1 MEGENK
7 MKVTSFNSDWQFCLG
22 ENWSGENSENVCL
35 PHSVELTPAISS
47 GCRNYQGKCIYRKTF
62 YVLPENQGK
71 NIILEFEG
79 AMGVSTL
86 FLNGQQIAQHFCGY
100 TPFVVDVSEHL
111 VYGAENRI
119 ELCLDNSDNSEV
131 PPGKPQ
137 ADLDFT
143 YEGGLYRDA
152 WLSVSEPLYITHPL
166 LADDVA
172 GGGVF
177 VWYSNVLGKST
188 DVNFKVQVKN
198 DFETEKKFAFR
209 VSILDAKNNLVGETL
224 SLNSLAS
231 KEATYIEG
239 VIKVNDP
246 RLWSPE
252 NPNLYTF
259 RCEIICDGV
268 AIYTKDTEIGI
279 RTFEFTIDDGVIF
292 NGESRR
298 FNGGN
303 YHQTWPYIGNG
314 VPDSLLVRDIMKI
327 KGMGMDNIRSH
338 YPFCNAFTSACNK
351 LGMTLIV
358 SNVGWQFCEEG
369 IFLER
374 ALQNMRDIIRWQRNN
389 PCVLL
394 WEPIL
399 NESKMSYDIQ
409 LQFHNVTHEEYPYSP
424 CYTASDW
431 GPTDVA
437 YQDYDPGMLG
447 NGMEDYGLIARD
459 ESKEC
464 PRWVREYGDG
474 PDDFVNQGS
483 IWRCTRGWGDFAMT
497 ESVLRMILK
506 FDDTPNEKGQ
516 YINVYN
522 NKRLCGYGV
531 WPAIAHNRGYHINP
545 CWGGHLD
552 LFRLPK
558 FSYYFMQSQIDRE
571 QIGDVLW
578 IASWWT
584 EVSPA
589 DVTVYSNA
597 DRVELYWNGSLI
609 GSQYPDEVDVKHPPF
624 TFKDVKRNFKRR
636 ERSRITA
643 KAYVG
648 DEMVA
653 EQSVKAPG
661 IANHMKLEADFMGIP
676 LKADGSDIVAVRCYM
691 LDYDGS
697 VVPLTCDVHPIEFEI
712 EGEGQI
718 VGDASIG
725 ANPICAEAGI
735 ATVLVRATKTAGKI
749 TLKAKMH
756 WPFGNP
762 ERGTI
767 RPAEIT
773 FESV

>member
-1 MEGENK
+1 
-7 MKVTSFNSDWQFCLG
+7 
-22 ENWSGENSENVCL
+22 
-35 PHSVELTPAISS
+35 
-47 GCRNYQGKCIYRKTF
+47 
-62 YVLPENQGK
+62 
-71 NIILEFEG
+71 
-79 AMGVSTL
+79 
-86 FLNGQQIAQHFCGY
+86 
-100 TPFVVDVSEHL
+100 
-111 VYGAENRI
+111 
-119 ELCLDNSDNSEV
+119 
-131 PPGKPQ
+131 
-137 ADLDFT
+137 
-143 YEGGLYRDA
+143 
-152 WLSVSEPLYITHPL
+152 
-166 LADDVA
+166 
-172 GGGVF
+172 
-177 VWYSNVLGKST
+177 
-188 DVNFKVQVKN
+188 
-198 DFETEKKFAFR
+198 
-209 VSILDAKNNLVGETL
+209 
-224 SLNSLAS
+224 
-231 KEATYIEG
+231 
-239 VIKVNDP
+239 
-246 RLWSPE
+246 
-252 NPNLYTF
+252 
-259 RCEIICDGV
+259 
-268 AIYTKDTEIGI
+268 
-279 RTFEFTIDDGVIF
+279 
-292 NGESRR
+292 
-298 FNGGN
+298 
-303 YHQTWPYIGNG
+303 
-314 VPDSLLVRDIMKI
+314 MKI
-327 KGMGMDNIRSH
+327 KEMGMDNIRSH

-389 PCVLL
+389 PCVIL

-399 NESKMSYDIQ
+399 NESKMSYEIQ

-459 ESKEC
+459 ESKER

-506 FDDTPNEKGQ
+506 FDDTPYKKGQ

-552 LFRLPK
+552 LFRIPK

-571 QIGDVLW
+571 QIGDVLQ

-597 DRVELYWNGSLI
+597 ERVELYWNDTLVA
-609 GSQYPDEVDVKHPPF
+609 SQYPDEVDVKHPPF
-624 TFKDVKRNFKRR
+624 TFKDVKRKFKRR
-636 ERSRITA
+636 ERSTLKA

-648 DEMVA
+648 DNLVA
-653 EQSVKAPG
+653 EQTIKSPG
-661 IANHMKLEADFMGIP
+661 VANHMKLEADFMGIP

-691 LDYDGS
+691 VDCEGG